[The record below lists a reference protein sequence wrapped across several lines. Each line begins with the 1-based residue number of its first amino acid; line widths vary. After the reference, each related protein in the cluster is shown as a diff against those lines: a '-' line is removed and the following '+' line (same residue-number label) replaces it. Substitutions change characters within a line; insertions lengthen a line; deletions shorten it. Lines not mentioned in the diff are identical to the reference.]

1 MKLYKFLQ
9 TMDLR
14 HSDEWND
21 YENIEIMYVVGD
33 EVETVPNT
41 LRSILRFAD
50 CPIDSV
56 GMNFRDGRPML
67 DIIIT
72 NKKNSDELL
81 DILQHQRH
89 LCE

>member
-9 TMDLR
+9 AMDLR
-14 HSDEWND
+14 HSDKFND
-21 YENIEIMYVVGD
+21 YENIEIVYVVGD

-56 GMNFRDGRPML
+56 SIDLKDGCPL
-67 DIIIT
+67 ITIILT
-72 NKKNSDELL
+72 SSKQADNLL
-81 DILQHQRH
+81 DILQHKH
-89 LCE
+89 YLCE